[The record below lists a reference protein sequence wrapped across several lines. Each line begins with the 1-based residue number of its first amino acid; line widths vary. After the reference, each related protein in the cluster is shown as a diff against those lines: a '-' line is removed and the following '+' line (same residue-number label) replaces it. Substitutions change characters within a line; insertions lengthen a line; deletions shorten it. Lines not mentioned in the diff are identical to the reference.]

1 MSRKPLSVQ
10 AQQDRLRR
18 KRREAGEVLTIFRKP
33 LKESL
38 TSVLPIT
45 AIVLVLCFTITP
57 ISNNA
62 MMAFLLG
69 SLLLIVGMGL
79 FTLGSEMS
87 MIPLGEAV
95 GKEITRSKKVWV
107 IVAISFL
114 IGVIIT
120 VAEPD
125 LQVLAGQVPSI
136 PDRVIIWSVAL
147 GVGVFLVIALLRILF
162 AIQLSYLLIGF
173 YAIVFVLAGFVSPD
187 FWAVAFDSGGVT
199 TGPMTVPF
207 IMALGVG
214 VSAVRNDREA
224 GGDSFGLVA
233 LCSIGPIITV
243 LLLGLLYQ
251 PDGST
256 YTPVSVPDA
265 KDTAEMFRSYTH
277 ALPEYFKEIFLSLAP
292 ILAFFVLFQLV
303 TRRMHRREVMSMLF
317 GLLYTYIGLVLFL
330 TGVNVGFMPVG
341 SFLGESIA
349 AHESYSWLL
358 IPIAMLIGY
367 FIVSAEPAVH
377 VLNRQVEEITAGAIP
392 ASAMNAALSIGVSVS
407 LALAMIRV
415 LTGISIM
422 WFLIP
427 GYVLSLALSFVVPKI
442 FTSIA
447 FDSGGVA
454 SGPMT
459 ATFLLP
465 FAMGA
470 CDALGGN
477 VVTDA
482 FGVVAMVAMT
492 PLVTIQLL
500 GVSYQ
505 RKLSK
510 RTPVPAVGQVEEII
524 EAGIG
529 GHMKRL
535 YLMITI
541 TNRVI
546 GSKRF
551 VDFYRAFGAPVV
563 FTALGRGTA
572 SDEVL
577 SYLGLEA
584 TEKSVM
590 LSVVTPACK
599 EVLMKELVTTMHL
612 TNPGTGIAMCLPLSS
627 IGGRTAMNYLI
638 TGNPEAEPDVEV
650 KEDESMKDA
659 AYQLIVAIANQ
670 GYTDT
675 VMGAARSAGAH
686 GGTILH
692 AKSTGAEDAG
702 KFFGMSIAEERE
714 IILMVVP
721 TGDKNTV
728 MQAIMAQAG
737 AHTEAQAVTFSVALE
752 DVAGL
757 YHINADE

>member
-1 MSRKPLSVQ
+1 MNK
-10 AQQDRLRR
+10 
-18 KRREAGEVLTIFRKP
+18 I
-33 LKESL
+33 LKEKISESVS
-38 TSVLPIT
+38 SVLPIT
-45 AIVLVLCFTITP
+45 IIVLLLSVTITP
-57 ISNNA
+57 
-62 MMAFLLG
+62 MPVGTMVLFLTG
-69 SLLLIVGMGL
+69 AALLIVGMAL
-79 FTLGSEMS
+79 FSLGTDVSMTPMGEGIGAQLPRTKNLFIVILITL
-87 MIPLGEAV
+87 I
-95 GKEITRSKKVWV
+95 
-107 IVAISFL
+107 
-114 IGVIIT
+114 IGVLIT
-120 VAEPD
+120 IAEPD

-214 VSAVRNDREA
+214 VSAVRNDKDA

-251 PDGST
+251 PDGSS

-524 EAGIG
+524 ELA
-529 GHMKRL
+529 
-535 YLMITI
+535 
-541 TNRVI
+541 
-546 GSKRF
+546 
-551 VDFYRAFGAPVV
+551 
-563 FTALGRGTA
+563 
-572 SDEVL
+572 
-577 SYLGLEA
+577 
-584 TEKSVM
+584 
-590 LSVVTPACK
+590 
-599 EVLMKELVTTMHL
+599 
-612 TNPGTGIAMCLPLSS
+612 
-627 IGGRTAMNYLI
+627 
-638 TGNPEAEPDVEV
+638 
-650 KEDESMKDA
+650 
-659 AYQLIVAIANQ
+659 
-670 GYTDT
+670 
-675 VMGAARSAGAH
+675 
-686 GGTILH
+686 
-692 AKSTGAEDAG
+692 
-702 KFFGMSIAEERE
+702 
-714 IILMVVP
+714 
-721 TGDKNTV
+721 
-728 MQAIMAQAG
+728 
-737 AHTEAQAVTFSVALE
+737 
-752 DVAGL
+752 
-757 YHINADE
+757 

>member
-214 VSAVRNDREA
+214 VSAIRSDRHA
-224 GGDSFGLVA
+224 ADDSFGLVA
-233 LCSIGPIITV
+233 LCSVG
-243 LLLGLLYQ
+243 
-251 PDGST
+251 
-256 YTPVSVPDA
+256 
-265 KDTAEMFRSYTH
+265 
-277 ALPEYFKEIFLSLAP
+277 P
-292 ILAFFVLFQLV
+292 ILAVLILGIVFNASESSYVPPIIPEVGDSVELWQLFSEGLPTYLHEIATSLLPIVVMFGIFQLAALHID
-303 TRRMHRREVMSMLF
+303 RRTLGRIGV
-317 GLLYTYIGLVLFL
+317 GLVYTYIGLVLFL
-330 TGVNVGFMPVG
+330 TGANIGFMPAG
-341 SFLGESIA
+341 NYLGQVLGGQS
-349 AHESYSWLL
+349 SRWLL
-358 IPIAMLIGY
+358 IPIGMLIGY
-367 FIVSAEPAVH
+367 FIVRAEPAVY
-377 VLNRQVEEITAGAIP
+377 VLNKQVEEVTDGAI
-392 ASAMNAALSIGVSVS
+392 SAGTMGAALSAGVALSVG
-407 LALAMIRV
+407 LAMVRV
-415 LTGISIM
+415 LTGISIL

-427 GYVLSLALSFVVPKI
+427 GYLFAISISFVVPKLY
-442 FTSIA
+442 TAIA
-447 FDSGGVA
+447 FDAGGVA

-465 FAMGA
+465 LAQGA
-470 CDALGGN
+470 CIAVGGN
-477 VVTDA
+477 IVTDA

-492 PLVTIQLL
+492 PLITVQLMGL
-500 GVSYQ
+500 VAQ
-505 RKLSK
+505 LKTRK
-510 RTPVPAVGQVEEII
+510 
-524 EAGIG
+524 
-529 GHMKRL
+529 
-535 YLMITI
+535 
-541 TNRVI
+541 
-546 GSKRF
+546 
-551 VDFYRAFGAPVV
+551 
-563 FTALGRGTA
+563 
-572 SDEVL
+572 
-577 SYLGLEA
+577 
-584 TEKSVM
+584 
-590 LSVVTPACK
+590 
-599 EVLMKELVTTMHL
+599 
-612 TNPGTGIAMCLPLSS
+612 
-627 IGGRTAMNYLI
+627 
-638 TGNPEAEPDVEV
+638 
-650 KEDESMKDA
+650 
-659 AYQLIVAIANQ
+659 
-670 GYTDT
+670 
-675 VMGAARSAGAH
+675 ARSAQPLLDTAA
-686 GGTILH
+686 LL
-692 AKSTGAEDAG
+692 AELPDDA
-702 KFFGMSIAEERE
+702 
-714 IILMVVP
+714 IIEL
-721 TGDKNTV
+721 
-728 MQAIMAQAG
+728 
-737 AHTEAQAVTFSVALE
+737 
-752 DVAGL
+752 
-757 YHINADE
+757 

>member
-136 PDRVIIWSVAL
+136 PDRVIIWSV
-147 GVGVFLVIALLRILF
+147 
-162 AIQLSYLLIGF
+162 
-173 YAIVFVLAGFVSPD
+173 
-187 FWAVAFDSGGVT
+187 
-199 TGPMTVPF
+199 
-207 IMALGVG
+207 ALGVG

-524 EAGIG
+524 ELA
-529 GHMKRL
+529 
-535 YLMITI
+535 
-541 TNRVI
+541 
-546 GSKRF
+546 
-551 VDFYRAFGAPVV
+551 
-563 FTALGRGTA
+563 
-572 SDEVL
+572 
-577 SYLGLEA
+577 
-584 TEKSVM
+584 
-590 LSVVTPACK
+590 
-599 EVLMKELVTTMHL
+599 
-612 TNPGTGIAMCLPLSS
+612 
-627 IGGRTAMNYLI
+627 
-638 TGNPEAEPDVEV
+638 
-650 KEDESMKDA
+650 
-659 AYQLIVAIANQ
+659 
-670 GYTDT
+670 
-675 VMGAARSAGAH
+675 
-686 GGTILH
+686 
-692 AKSTGAEDAG
+692 
-702 KFFGMSIAEERE
+702 
-714 IILMVVP
+714 
-721 TGDKNTV
+721 
-728 MQAIMAQAG
+728 
-737 AHTEAQAVTFSVALE
+737 
-752 DVAGL
+752 
-757 YHINADE
+757 